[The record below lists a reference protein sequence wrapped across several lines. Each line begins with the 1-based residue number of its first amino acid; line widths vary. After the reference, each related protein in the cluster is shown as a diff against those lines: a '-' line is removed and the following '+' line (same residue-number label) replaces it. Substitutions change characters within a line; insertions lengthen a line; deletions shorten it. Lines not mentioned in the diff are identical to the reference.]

1 MSNHHKH
8 KHSPYCLNCH
18 YPLSEFDK
26 NCSQCGQ
33 KPTDGKTTMHD
44 LLHEFV
50 HTLFHLDGKFFWTLK
65 HLFVPGR
72 LTLEFFKGHHKRYAH
87 PVQLFLV
94 LGAFC
99 FWLISSMTYGAEKV
113 FADEVQ
119 GNKMS
124 FEQKKLFKK
133 LDSLSHTLSQHYDGF
148 ETQKAYDSLLFLAY
162 KTNFSDEFKI
172 NKSLHLQE
180 DNSKDGNYYKQGQQ
194 LGASISKQSM
204 TDSVAKKVDSTKVE
218 SNNNNFIGNIKYGYN
233 LADEEKQKQK
243 ILEQSRK
250 KTFQDYL
257 VSTDSSRLYP
267 VKGKRIPKEE
277 MYNLSSD
284 SLIKKYKVE
293 GWLNKIMTKQTV
305 KIRKEGQN
313 YFHYIIG
320 KLLWLTL
327 VLVPVMAL
335 FFLLLY
341 RRQKRYYVEHFV
353 FILHFNIVI
362 FASLTIAL
370 PLVDNEIIDHAI
382 TLTVSTLFL
391 FSFLYLGMKKYYQQG
406 WIKTFIKFCLVNF
419 MYITFGLIFL
429 ILFMLLSFILF

>member
-1 MSNHHKH
+1 MSHKSNKKLH
-8 KHSPYCLNCH
+8 PYCLNCH

-33 KPTDGKTTMHD
+33 KPTNGKTTMHD

-65 HLFVPGR
+65 HLFVPGK

-99 FWLISSMTYGAEKV
+99 FWLVSSMTHDAEKELT
-113 FADEVQ
+113 DEVQ
-119 GNKMS
+119 NNKIS

-133 LDSLSHTLSQHYDGF
+133 LDSLSHTLSQHYSGV
-148 ETQKAYDSLLFLAY
+148 ETQNAYDSLLFLAY
-162 KTNFSDEFKI
+162 KTKFLDEFKI
-172 NKSLHLQE
+172 DSSVFIPKTFL
-180 DNSKDGNYYKQGQQ
+180 KDSSDYKQGHD
-194 LGASISKQSM
+194 LAESIMKPLLK
-204 TDSVAKKVDSTKVE
+204 DSLAKKVDSIKVE
-218 SNNNNFIGNIKYGYN
+218 KDDKSIVSSFKKGWNSTD
-233 LADEEKQKQK
+233 DEKKKK
-243 ILEQSRK
+243 IFLDMNRK

-257 VSTDSSRLYP
+257 ISHDSARLYP
-267 VKGKRIPKEE
+267 VKGLRIPKEE
-277 MYNLSSD
+277 MYSLSAD

-293 GWLNKIMTKQTV
+293 GWLNKTMTKQTV

-327 VLVPVMAL
+327 VLIPAMAL
-335 FFLLLY
+335 LFLLLY
-341 RRQKRYYVEHFV
+341 RRQKRFYVEHFV
-353 FILHFNIVI
+353 FLLHFNIVI
-362 FASLTIAL
+362 FATFIVAL
-370 PLVDNEIIDHAI
+370 PLMNYEIIDPAI
-382 TLTVSTLFL
+382 TFTIIFVFL
-391 FSFLYLGMKKYYQQG
+391 FGFLYLGMKKYYQQG
-406 WIKTFIKFCLVNF
+406 WFKTFIKFILVNF
-419 MYITFGLIFL
+419 MYLIFGLFFL